1 MFAEARCFRSS
12 TAWIALARARPTC
25 VARDPGRAG
34 LAREPSVSPHSSPR
48 LARKIALVCLA
59 LVLSLAGLVG
69 IAFTARAAGAG
80 SARRQALPSTE
91 RTPRSAGVRAK
102 YSATP
107 TTIDAEGH
115 PLLAYP
121 PRAKDEKAIT
131 VVYLHGIHG
140 LPQNGCP
147 WLREGASEVGWLVC
161 PAASSPLPNGTFSW
175 GGPLAD
181 QHAVVARAER
191 AAQRAGAD
199 GASANVLVGFS
210 QGSYLAVDLVNHH
223 LGSYRGLVLLAADV
237 ELSAAA
243 LREAG
248 VTRVA
253 LGAGQLDG
261 SYAPLRRTA
270 ERLRSDGLDVR
281 FVDLGA
287 IGHTYQTTETA
298 ALAGAIA
305 WAGGKDA

>member
-1 MFAEARCFRSS
+1 M
-12 TAWIALARARPTC
+12 
-25 VARDPGRAG
+25 
-34 LAREPSVSPHSSPR
+34 PSHSSPR
-48 LARKIALVCLA
+48 FARKIALVCLA
-59 LVLSLAGLVG
+59 LVMSLAGLLG
-69 IAFTARAAGAG
+69 IVFSARAAGAS
-80 SARRQALPSTE
+80 SARRQALVSAE
-91 RTPRSAGVRAK
+91 RTPRSTDVRGK

-107 TTIDAEGH
+107 TTIDAEGG
-115 PLLAYP
+115 PLLAFP
-121 PRAKDEKAIT
+121 PRVKGEKAIT

-175 GGPLAD
+175 GGSLAD

-191 AAQRAGAD
+191 AAQRAGAER
-199 GASANVLVGFS
+199 ASSNVLVGFS
-210 QGSYLAVDLVNHH
+210 QGSYLAVDLVNHR
-223 LGSYRGLVLLAADV
+223 LGRYRGLVLLAADV
-237 ELSAAA
+237 DLTASA
-243 LREAG
+243 LRDAG
-248 VTRVA
+248 VSRVA

-270 ERLRSDGLDVR
+270 ERLRSEGFDVR

-305 WAGGKDA
+305 WAGGKGA